1 MRQFTKKIAEALP
14 QAAGLDTGKIDARH
28 LLKATV
34 TAQFSDPTANGTLSI
49 LFSND
54 PIEWREPDD
63 WQEVV
68 SVAANGVSV
77 DLVSVGSDVAYRWV
91 KVVWTSTNGAGTITA
106 NLHCFG
112 Q

>member
-1 MRQFTKKIAEALP
+1 MRQFTKKIWETLP
-14 QAAGLDTGKIDARH
+14 QAPGLDTGKIDARH
-28 LLKATV
+28 LQKATV
-34 TAQFSDPTANGTLSI
+34 TAQFSDPTANGTLSL

-63 WQEVV
+63 WQEVT
-68 SVAANGVSV
+68 SVAANGITV
-77 DLVSVGSDVAYRWV
+77 DKIKLGSDVAYRWV
-91 KVVWTSTNGAGTITA
+91 KVTWTSTAGAGTITA

>member
-1 MRQFTKKIAEALP
+1 MRQFTKKIWDGLL
-14 QAAGLDTGKIDARH
+14 QAAGQDTGKIDARH

-34 TAQFSDPTANGTLSI
+34 SAQFTDPTANGTLTI
-49 LFSND
+49 WFSND
-54 PIEWREPDD
+54 PVEWREPED

-77 DLVSVGSDVAYRWV
+77 DLISVGSDVAYRWI
-91 KVVWTSTNGAGTITA
+91 KVTWTSTAGAGTITA